1 MLSILIPTF
10 NHCVVNLVN
19 ELHKQ
24 CNENDIIFEILI
36 LDDSS
41 TDKEISFNNMN
52 LNSLFNVSYRLI
64 KNNIGRSAIRNKL
77 CHLSKYK
84 WLLFLDADVK
94 INSKKFL
101 RNYLD
106 SIEDNCKVIYGGI
119 SYSEKTPRKE
129 QILRWKYGKKRESK
143 TLNSRI
149 KTPYLSLLSSNFLI
163 QKKIIA
169 KTPFNEKVSKKAN
182 EDSLFSFDLKS
193 KKIHVTH
200 IDNPVIHEN
209 LENSIIF
216 LEKTLEFV
224 KASLFFCQSNLI
236 DKNYMKITRTY
247 FTLKKLKLV
256 SIFKYVYVY
265 FGNAFKNQLI
275 SKNPSLF
282 IFDLYRLS
290 YICYISKD

>member
-77 CHLSKYK
+77 CQLSKYK

-119 SYSEKTPRKE
+119 SYSEKNPRNE
-129 QILRWKYGKKRESK
+129 QTLRWKYGKKRESK
-143 TLNSRI
+143 SLNSRT

-193 KKIHVTH
+193 KKIHITH

-209 LENSIIF
+209 LENSSIF

-224 KASLFFCQSNLI
+224 KASLFFTQSNLI

-265 FGNAFKNQLI
+265 FGNAFKNQLT
-275 SKNPSLF
+275 SKKPSLF

>member
-24 CNENDIIFEILI
+24 CKENDIVFEILI

-41 TDKEISFNNMN
+41 TNREISFNNMN
-52 LNSLFNVSYRLI
+52 LNGLFNVSYRII
-64 KNNIGRSAIRNKL
+64 KSNIGRSAIRNKL
-77 CHLSKYK
+77 CQESKYE

-101 RNYLD
+101 RNYLH
-106 SIEDNCKVIYGGI
+106 SIKDDNKVIYGGI

-129 QILRWKYGKKRESK
+129 QILRWKYGKKRESRS
-143 TLNSRI
+143 LNSRI
-149 KTPYLSLLSSNFLI
+149 KNPYLSLLSSNFLI
-163 QKKIIA
+163 QKKIIT
-169 KTPFNEKVSKKAN
+169 KTPFNEKISKKAN

-193 KKIHVTH
+193 KKIQITH
-200 IDNPVIHEN
+200 IDNPVFHES
-209 LENSIIF
+209 LENSSIF
-216 LEKTLEFV
+216 LEKTLEFA
-224 KASLFFCQSNLI
+224 KASLFFSQSNLI
-236 DKNYMKITRTY
+236 DKNYIKIIRTY

-265 FGNAFKNQLI
+265 FGNVFKNQLI